1 MARRDEG
8 FFSSRDG
15 TRLFFRSAAPDGEAK
30 ALVAIVHGMG
40 EHSGR
45 YLHTMDGL
53 VAEGFSTIAVD
64 YRGHG
69 KADGPRTD
77 CRVWSDY
84 LDDLDAFWRKAVAQA
99 SGKPTFVLAHSHG
112 GLMATHWAALRPV
125 GLRGLVLSAPYYALA
140 FDPPP
145 LKLLGARIIKR
156 LAPGLPVATGLT
168 PQQLSRDPLWQ
179 QATAADPLYLRTI
192 TPRTFFGLQDAQRAL
207 SALAASVTSPLL
219 MAAGTADPVASTKAA
234 RTFFDLVGSDDK
246 TWKEYPEF
254 LHEILNE
261 VGREQVLGDIARW
274 ISSHL

>member
-15 TRLFFRSAAPDGEAK
+15 TRLFFRSAAPELEPK

-53 VAEGFSTIAVD
+53 VAQGFSTIAVD

-99 SGKPTFVLAHSHG
+99 AGKPTFVLAHSHG
-112 GLMATHWAALRPV
+112 GLIATHWAALHPV
-125 GLRGLVLSAPYYALA
+125 GLAGLVLSAPYFALA

-145 LKLLGARIIKR
+145 LKMLGARLIKG
-156 LAPGLPVATGLT
+156 LMPGLPVATGLT
-168 PQQLSRDPLWQ
+168 PQQLSRDPAWQ

-192 TPRTFFGLQDAQRAL
+192 TPRCFFGLQEAQRRL
-207 SALAASVTSPLL
+207 SPLASSVTVPVL
-219 MAAGTADPVASTKAA
+219 MAAGSADPVASTKAA
-234 RTFFDLVGSDDK
+234 RTFFDFVASKDK
-246 TWKEYPEF
+246 AWKEYPDF

-261 VGREQVLGDIARW
+261 VGRERVLGDIAQW
-274 ISSHL
+274 ISSHC